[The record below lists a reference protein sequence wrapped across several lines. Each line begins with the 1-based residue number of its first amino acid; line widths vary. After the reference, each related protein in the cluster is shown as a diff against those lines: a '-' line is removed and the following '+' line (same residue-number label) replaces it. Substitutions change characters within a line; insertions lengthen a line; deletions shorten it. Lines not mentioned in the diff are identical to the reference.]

1 MTNSKEGG
9 IGRTSKESEEEE
21 FSLGSG
27 GKKRDAR
34 EMPGTTSQPDMEE
47 AGK

>member
-1 MTNSKEGG
+1 MANSWEGG

-21 FSLGSG
+21 FRLGSG
-27 GKKRDAR
+27 RKKRHAR
-34 EMPGTTSQPDMEE
+34 EVPGTTSQPDMEE